1 MIAYIKGVF
10 AEADGNAVMI
20 ETAGGIAY
28 EVAVMPTDLEK
39 LPAEG
44 EELKLYTYL
53 QVKEDGVALYGFL
66 SKADLT
72 IFKLLI
78 TVSGIG
84 PKLGLG
90 ILSSI
95 GADEL
100 RAAVLSEDADRLAAA
115 PGIGKKTAGRLVI
128 ELKDKIMALNLAFA
142 EAFTENAA
150 TPKKSESEEAKKLR
164 ENALQVLVALG
175 YAEKEAARAV
185 KEVEMTEGMT
195 DDDMVRLSLRQLG

>member
-1 MIAYIKGVF
+1 MIAYIKGMF
-10 AEADGNAVMI
+10 AEADGNTVMI

-28 EVAVMPTDLEK
+28 EVAVMPSDLDK
-39 LPAEG
+39 IPARG

-66 SKADLT
+66 SKQDLT
-72 IFKLLI
+72 VFKLLI

-100 RAAVLSEDADRLAAA
+100 RRAVIAEDADRLAAA
-115 PGIGKKTAGRLVI
+115 PGIGKKTASRLVI
-128 ELKDKIMALNLAFA
+128 ELKDKILAMAADFA
-142 EAFTENAA
+142 EEFVEKTAMANGSETED
-150 TPKKSESEEAKKLR
+150 AKKLR

-175 YAEKEAARAV
+175 YAEKEAAKAV
-185 KEVEMTEGMT
+185 KAVEITDGMT
-195 DDDMVRLSLRQLG
+195 DDEMVRQSLRQLG

>member
-1 MIAYIKGVF
+1 MIAYIRGIL
-10 AEADGNAVMI
+10 AETDGNAVMI

-28 EVAVMPTDLEK
+28 EVAVMPSDLDK
-39 LPAEG
+39 LPAQG

-95 GADEL
+95 GATEL
-100 RAAVLSEDADRLAAA
+100 RMAVIAEDADRLAAA

-128 ELKDKIMALNLAFA
+128 ELKDKIMALATEFA
-142 EAFTENAA
+142 EDFVEKTAVA
-150 TPKKSESEEAKKLR
+150 KSSESEEAKKLR

-185 KEVEMTEGMT
+185 KEVEVTEGMT

>member
-10 AEADGNAVMI
+10 AEADGNVIMI

-28 EVAVMPTDLEK
+28 EVAVMSSDLDK
-39 LPAEG
+39 LPAQGG
-44 EELKLYTYL
+44 EIKLYTYL

-66 SKADLT
+66 SKTDLT

-95 GADEL
+95 GSEEL
-100 RAAVLSEDADRLAAA
+100 RAAVLSEDADRLATA

-128 ELKDKIMALNLAFA
+128 ELKDKIMALNVAFA
-142 EAFTENAA
+142 EEFAANAA
-150 TPKKSESEEAKKLR
+150 TSKKVESEEAKKLR

-185 KEVEMTEGMT
+185 KEVEITDGMT

>member
-1 MIAYIKGVF
+1 MIAYIKGLF

-28 EVAVMPTDLEK
+28 EVAVMPSDLER
-39 LPAEG
+39 LPVQG
-44 EELKLYTYL
+44 EEIKLYTYL

-66 SKADLT
+66 SKTDLT

-100 RAAVLSEDADRLAAA
+100 RMAVLSEDADRLAAA

-128 ELKDKIMALNLAFA
+128 ELKDKIMALNVAFA
-142 EAFTENAA
+142 EEFVASA
-150 TPKKSESEEAKKLR
+150 TASKGNESEDAKKLR

-185 KEVEMTEGMT
+185 KEVEIAEGMT

>member
-142 EAFTENAA
+142 EEFTENAA

>member
-1 MIAYIKGVF
+1 MIAYIRGVF
-10 AEADGNAVMI
+10 AEADGNMVII

-28 EVAVMPTDLEK
+28 EVAVMPADLDK
-39 LPAEG
+39 LPVQG
-44 EELKLYTYL
+44 DELKLYTYL
-53 QVKEDGVALYGFL
+53 QVKEDGVALYGFF
-66 SKADLT
+66 SRQDLT

-100 RAAVLSEDADRLAAA
+100 RLAVISEDADRLSAA
-115 PGIGKKTAGRLVI
+115 PGVGKKTAGRLVI
-128 ELKDKIMALNLAFA
+128 ELKDKIMALSSSFA
-142 EAFTENAA
+142 EEFVESSIE
-150 TPKKSESEEAKKLR
+150 PVVSEPSEKKKLR

-175 YAEKEAARAV
+175 YAQKEAAKAV
-185 KEVEMTEGMT
+185 KEVEITDGMT
-195 DDDMVRLSLRQLG
+195 DDEMVRLSLRQLG

>member
-10 AEADGNAVMI
+10 AEADGTAVMI

-142 EAFTENAA
+142 EEFTENAA